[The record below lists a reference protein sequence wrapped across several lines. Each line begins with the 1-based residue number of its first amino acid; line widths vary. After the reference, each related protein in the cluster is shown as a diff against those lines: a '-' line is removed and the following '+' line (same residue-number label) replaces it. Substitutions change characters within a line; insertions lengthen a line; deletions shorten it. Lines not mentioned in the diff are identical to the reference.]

1 MTPEPSNKVDRMPTA
16 ELNADLTAKARIRQ
30 VALELFALNGADAT
44 SMRAI
49 SSRAGVTVGLITHH
63 FGTKAGLIQAVEDDI
78 LSGIQHA
85 IAYKETDANVD
96 GVVRALDQRLMDH
109 VEENPLVVAYL
120 RRMMLIET
128 NGEGTDITERFTHMA
143 LDQIEDLRHRG
154 IASTSR
160 EAEDQVMQVMLVQ
173 LGQVLLQPFLQHIA
187 GHLDRDP
194 EQYRLSLRKTRS

>member
-1 MTPEPSNKVDRMPTA
+1 MSTA

-63 FGTKAGLIQAVEDDI
+63 FDTKAGLIQAVEDDI
-78 LSGIQHA
+78 LSGIRNA
-85 IAYKETDANVD
+85 IAYKTSDASVD

-109 VEENPLVVAYL
+109 MEEKPLVVAYL

-128 NGEGTDITERFTHMA
+128 NGEGTDITERFTQMA
-143 LDQIEDLRHRG
+143 LDQIEDLRRHG
-154 IASTSR
+154 IASTTR

-173 LGQVLLQPFLQHIA
+173 LGQVLLQPFVQHIA
-187 GHLDRDP
+187 GHLGRDP
-194 EQYRLSLRKTRS
+194 EQYQLSLRKTKK